1 MGQVYFALFRD
12 SLNKNPMAV
21 KLLIADNQVLFIE
34 GLKAV
39 LKRHQPEWEVHV
51 ATGLDE
57 FSKQLEKRPDLVLLN
72 PALLSREHQSQIKG
86 RLQRNRF
93 LVWSASDDAIQVQN
107 ALSLGALGFITKSCG
122 ETTIMEAIYA
132 TLDGQRYYCTG
143 LKAPASS
150 PTFHKEEAASEWHT
164 LTDREQEVVIMLG
177 KGYGNQGIA
186 DSLFIS
192 LYTVRTHRKNAMKK
206 LGLRSIS
213 ELVRFTVSTGLIK
226 S

>member
-1 MGQVYFALFRD
+1 
-12 SLNKNPMAV
+12 MAV

-72 PALLSREHQSQIKG
+72 PALLSMVSREHQSQIKSQIKG
-86 RLQRNRF
+86 RVQRNRF

-132 TLDGQRYYCTG
+132 TLDGQWYYCTG